1 MSGPYPA
8 TLKAMFAALA
18 DKPLQ
23 FPMGTETRYTQTN
36 YVVLSAL
43 LEAHYNKPY
52 RMAAGNP

>member
-23 FPMGTETRYTQTN
+23 FPMGTDTQTN

-52 RMAAGNP
+52 RMAAGHP